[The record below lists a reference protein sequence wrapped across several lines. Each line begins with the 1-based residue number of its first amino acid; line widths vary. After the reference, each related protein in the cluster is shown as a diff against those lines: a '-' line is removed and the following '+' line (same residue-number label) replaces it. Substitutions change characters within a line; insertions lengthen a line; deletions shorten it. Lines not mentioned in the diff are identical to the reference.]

1 MASLD
6 EVIKEHKKICS
17 EARDLIAKKGH
28 DYNREQQDSGDTLF
42 NLRVAHLVGIVNN
55 PCVGILVRLSDKF
68 QRLNSLTKDPT
79 VNPEVKGEAVRDT
92 IRDIINYSIYLGIF
106 YNEIRK
112 GIDNGGEYMKIDYR
126 LGGVK
131 E

>member
-1 MASLD
+1 MASLPD
-6 EVIKEHKKICS
+6 VIKEHDKICQ

-28 DYNREQQDSGDTLF
+28 DYNREAQDTGDTLF

-79 VNPEVKGEAVRDT
+79 VEPEVKGEAVRDT

-106 YNEIRK
+106 YDEIRDGIAK
-112 GIDNGGEYMKIDYR
+112 GGTYMQPDYKK
-126 LGGVK
+126 GGVR
-131 E
+131 